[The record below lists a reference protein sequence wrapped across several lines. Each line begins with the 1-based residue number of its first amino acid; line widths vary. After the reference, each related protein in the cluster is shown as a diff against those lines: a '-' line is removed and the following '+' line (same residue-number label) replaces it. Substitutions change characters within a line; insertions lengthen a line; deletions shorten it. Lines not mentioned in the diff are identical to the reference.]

1 MTATR
6 PGPSLRARVVRRAF
20 IVALRAMR
28 QLGAGGLPGPT
39 APAAQLE
46 AYALRMREAMESVLG
61 RLPVGR
67 DVEVVPLPAAPVP
80 GLVLVPRGLR
90 PVGAETADPREWLGR
105 LERVVLH
112 LHGGAYVLGSP
123 RTHRGLGASL
133 ARSAGAAVV
142 LPDYRLAP
150 EAPFPAAL
158 DDAEAAWRWL
168 VDVAAVDPWRVAVSG
183 DSAGGGLAAA
193 LLVRL
198 LAQGVPHP
206 ACYLGW
212 SPWLDLAGTG
222 ASVRELADA
231 DPWLP
236 APMLVPAAR
245 AYAGSTP
252 LTDPEVS
259 PLYATLAGF
268 PPTLLQVGGDEILL
282 DDARRFVGRARE
294 AGADASVGVYP
305 GMWHVFPAFAGLPEA
320 RDAIAEAGA
329 FIRRHTDP

>member
-6 PGPSLRARVVRRAF
+6 LGPSLRAQLVRRAF
-20 IVALRAMR
+20 VVALRAMR
-28 QLGAGGLPGPT
+28 ELGGGGMPGPD
-39 APAAQLE
+39 APREELE
-46 AYALRMREAMESVLG
+46 AYGLRMRETMESVLG
-61 RLPVGR
+61 RVPVGR
-67 DVEVVPLPAAPVP
+67 DIEVVPLPGAPVA
-80 GLVLVPRGLR
+80 GLLLVPRRLR
-90 PVGAETADPREWLGR
+90 PPGTDAVDPREWLGR
-105 LERVVLH
+105 LDRVVVH
-112 LHGGAYVLGSP
+112 LHGGAYVMGSA

-133 ARSAGAAVV
+133 ARSARAAVV

-150 EAPFPAAL
+150 EDPFPAAL
-158 DDAEAAWRWL
+158 DDAEATWRWL
-168 VDVAAVDPWRVAVSG
+168 TDVAGVDPWRVALTG

-222 ASVRELADA
+222 ASVAELAEA

-236 APMLVPAAR
+236 APMLPPAAL
-245 AYAGSTP
+245 AYAGATP
-252 LTDPEVS
+252 LDDPEVS
-259 PLYATLAGF
+259 PLYAELAGL

-282 DDARRFVGRARE
+282 DDARRFVARARE
-294 AGADASVGVYP
+294 AGTDASVGVWP
-305 GMWHVFPAFAGLPEA
+305 GMWHVFPAFGGLPES

-329 FIRRHTDP
+329 FIRRHTDR

>member
-6 PGPSLRARVVRRAF
+6 EAPSLRARAVRRVF
-20 IVALRAMR
+20 VVVLRAMR
-28 QLGAGGLPGPT
+28 ELGAGGLPGPD
-39 APAAQLE
+39 APRADLE
-46 AYALRMREAMESVLG
+46 AYALRMRGTMERVLG
-61 RLPVGR
+61 RMPVSR
-67 DVEVVPLPAAPVP
+67 DVEVVPLSGAPVA
-80 GLVLVPRGLR
+80 GLVLVPEGVRPAGTEGL
-90 PVGAETADPREWLGR
+90 DPREWLGDLDR
-105 LERVVLH
+105 LVVH

-123 RTHRGLGASL
+123 ATHRAIGAAL
-133 ARSAGAAVV
+133 ARSTRAAVV

-150 EAPFPAAL
+150 EHPFPAAL
-158 DDAEAAWRWL
+158 DDAEAVWRWL
-168 VDVAAVDPWRVAVSG
+168 TDVAGVDPWRVAVSG

-198 LAQGVPHP
+198 LAEGVPHP

-222 ASVRELADA
+222 ASLVDKADA

-236 APMLVPAAR
+236 APLLNPAAL
-245 AYAGSTP
+245 AYAGATP

-259 PLYATLAGF
+259 PLYASLTGL

-282 DDARRFVGRARE
+282 DDARRFVVRARA
-294 AGADASVGVYP
+294 AGGDASVGVYP
-305 GMWHVFPAFAGLPEA
+305 GLWHVFPAFAGLPEA

-329 FIRRHTDP
+329 FIRRHTDR

>member
-1 MTATR
+1 MTTTR
-6 PGPSLRARVVRRAF
+6 PGPSLRARAVRRAF
-20 IVALRAMR
+20 VVALRAMR
-28 QLGAGGLPGPT
+28 ELGAGGMPGPD
-39 APAAQLE
+39 APRADLM
-46 AYALRMREAMESVLG
+46 AYALGMREAMESVLG

-67 DVEVVPLPAAPVP
+67 DIEVVPLTGAPVP
-80 GLVLVPRGLR
+80 GLVLAPVGLR
-90 PVGAETADPREWLGR
+90 PVGTEASDPRDWLGR
-105 LERVVLH
+105 LDRVVVH

-123 RTHRGLGASL
+123 RTHRGLAASL
-133 ARSAGAAVV
+133 ARSARAAVV

-158 DDAEAAWRWL
+158 DDAEATWRWL
-168 VDVAAVDPWRVAVSG
+168 TDVAGVEPWRVAVTG
-183 DSAGGGLAAA
+183 DSSGGGLAAA

-198 LAQGVPHP
+198 LAEGVPHP

-222 ASVRELADA
+222 ASVQELADA

-236 APMLVPAAR
+236 APMLRPAAL
-245 AYAGSTP
+245 AYAGTTP

-259 PLYATLAGF
+259 PLYAELAGF
-268 PPTLLQVGGDEILL
+268 PPALLQVGGDEILL
-282 DDARRFVGRARE
+282 DDARRFVATARE

-305 GMWHVFPAFAGLPEA
+305 GLWHVFPAFPGLPES

-329 FIRRHTDP
+329 FIRRHIDP